1 MKNKFMLLYLSIFF
15 AMRASADVTSSEPNT
30 SNISIVWVILAVV
43 VMAAIYYYITG
54 RKCPSCK
61 GRKYETID
69 VQELDRFRGTKKVYD
84 KKGKSTHTRHV
95 QTTYVK
101 RNYHFKCRACAH
113 EWQEKITEEM
123 S

>member
-1 MKNKFMLLYLSIFF
+1 MKNKFISLYLSIFF
-15 AMRASADVTSSEPNT
+15 SMRASAGATSNEPSA
-30 SNISIVWVILAVV
+30 SNISIIWVILAVV
-43 VMAAIYYYITG
+43 VLVAIYYYITA

-61 GRKYETID
+61 GRKYEMID

-113 EWQEKITEEM
+113 EWEEKITEEM